1 MALEKLTA
9 QDGEFVLV
17 SLAPDV
23 CLTPVGNAI
32 VPIPYPITHDMGGSA
47 NCSKNVFVND
57 KPVFLHGLSHVPG
70 VTGDEPGNKGGVVS
84 GVYGK
89 VSHSI
94 GHSAKVYVNGLP
106 VVRTGDRVH
115 MNTKKP

>member
-1 MALEKLTA
+1 MADERLTA
-9 QDGEFVLV
+9 KDSAFTLV
-17 SLAPDV
+17 CMAPDV

-32 VPIPYPITHDMGGSA
+32 VPIPYPITHDMGAASQL
-47 NCSKNVFVND
+47 SKDVFVND
-57 KPVFLHGLSHVPG
+57 EPVFLHGMSFVPD
-70 VTGDEPGNKGGVVS
+70 VKGDAPGNKGGVVS

-94 GHSAKVYVNGLP
+94 AHSKSVFVNGLQ

>member
-1 MALEKLTA
+1 M
-9 QDGEFVLV
+9 LV
-17 SLAPDV
+17 CMAPDV

-32 VPIPYPITHDMGGSA
+32 VPIPYPITHDLGTSEQ
-47 NCSKNVFVND
+47 CSGNVYVND
-57 KPVFLHGLSHVPG
+57 KPVFLHGLSFAPG
-70 VTGDEPGNKGGVVS
+70 VKGDEPGNKGGVVS

-94 GHSAKVYVNGLP
+94 GKSKTVYVNGHP

-115 MNTKKP
+115 MNTQKP